1 FKDHNF
7 VEQNPVSQAMSE
19 VLSVID
25 DAQVSREAEKLEGFY
40 TSVSR
45 RAAGITDPQARQN
58 LIVELYD
65 KFFRNAFPRT
75 TQMLGIVYTPI
86 EIVDFII
93 KSVNETL
100 QKEFGQS
107 VGSKG
112 VHIIDPFVGTGTF
125 ITRLL
130 QSGLIP
136 PEDLERKYREEI
148 HANEIVLL
156 AYYIAAI
163 NIETVFHSMAR
174 WEDYLPFEGIC
185 LTDTFALHEGEDL
198 LSDYMK
204 DNSDRRERQKDTD
217 IRVII
222 GNPPYSA
229 GQRSENDNAKNV
241 TYAGLDQK
249 IRETYARRSKATNQ
263 NFLYDSYIRAIRWG
277 SDRLGDV
284 GVMAYV
290 TNASWLDSNA
300 MDGMRKCI
308 AEEFS
313 SVHVFHLRG
322 NQRTQGEESLREG
335 GKIFGSGSRAPIAI
349 SVFVK
354 NPDAE
359 ERGHIYFHDI
369 GDYLDR
375 KQKFEIIKGFGSIGG
390 IGKADGWT
398 RIVPD
403 RHGDWLNQ
411 RDDSFD
417 AFLKIGD
424 KRDKAGSRLFDG
436 YSCGVKTNRDHWCIN
451 PSRIT
456 LENNIISTL
465 SFYNNEVARWQ
476 ATKENVQVT
485 GVMLPRLEDFISSDA
500 RKISW
505 TRSLREDVEKG
516 KNLGLGD
523 GQFVPCLYRPFTKQ
537 WQFYSRRFNEVVYQM
552 PQLFPNGELSNRVI
566 AVTGKGARSGFSTLI
581 ADTLIDIGTIEK
593 SQCFPLYL
601 YEPTRSEDTLSLL
614 SDSDKTNGYRR
625 RDAISEHG
633 LNHFRNAYPG
643 EDITREDIFHYVYGL
658 LHSEDYRARYR
669 DNLTKDLPRIPCVKS
684 VEDFR
689 AFKDAGK
696 RLGELHGV

>member
-1 FKDHNF
+1 
-7 VEQNPVSQAMSE
+7 
-19 VLSVID
+19 
-25 DAQVSREAEKLEGFY
+25 
-40 TSVSR
+40 
-45 RAAGITDPQARQN
+45 
-58 LIVELYD
+58 
-65 KFFRNAFPRT
+65 
-75 TQMLGIVYTPI
+75 
-86 EIVDFII
+86 
-93 KSVNETL
+93 
-100 QKEFGQS
+100 
-107 VGSKG
+107 
-112 VHIIDPFVGTGTF
+112 
-125 ITRLL
+125 
-130 QSGLIP
+130 
-136 PEDLERKYREEI
+136 
-148 HANEIVLL
+148 
-156 AYYIAAI
+156 
-163 NIETVFHSMAR
+163 
-174 WEDYLPFEGIC
+174 
-185 LTDTFALHEGEDL
+185 
-198 LSDYMK
+198 
-204 DNSDRRERQKDTD
+204 
-217 IRVII
+217 
-222 GNPPYSA
+222 
-229 GQRSENDNAKNV
+229 
-241 TYAGLDQK
+241 
-249 IRETYARRSKATNQ
+249 
-263 NFLYDSYIRAIRWG
+263 
-277 SDRLGDV
+277 
-284 GVMAYV
+284 MAYV
-290 TNASWLDSNA
+290 TNAGWLDGNA
-300 MDGMRKCI
+300 MDGMRKCL
-308 AEEFS
+308 AEEFTS
-313 SVHVFHLRG
+313 LHVFHLRG

-354 NPDAE
+354 NPEAE
-359 ERGHIYFHDI
+359 EQGHIYFHDI

-375 KQKFEIIKGFGSIGG
+375 KQKFEIIKDFGSIGG

-424 KRDKAGSRLFDG
+424 KRDKAGSPLFEG

-451 PSRIT
+451 PSRMT

-465 SFYNNEVARWQ
+465 NFYNNEVARWQ
-476 ATKENVQVT
+476 ATKENVQTT
-485 GVMLPRLEDFISSDA
+485 GVVLPRLEDFISSDA

-516 KNLGLGD
+516 KNLELGD

-552 PQLFPNGELSNRVI
+552 PQLFPNGELPNRVI

-601 YEPTRSEDTLSLL
+601 YEPARPEDTLSLL

-625 RDAISEHG
+625 RNAITEAG

-669 DNLTKDLPRIPCVKS
+669 DNLTKDLPRIPCAKA

-689 AFKDAGK
+689 AFRDAGK
-696 RLGELHGV
+696 RLGELHVGYESVEPYSGVHIEIDSRTDTMSMEQTYRVTKMRHPGTGRNKDRSTVIYNSHITISKIPEAAWDYVVNGKPAPAWVMERQCVKTDKASGIVSDANRYAIETVGDPRYPLDLFLRVITVSLETMRIVRALPGLEIN